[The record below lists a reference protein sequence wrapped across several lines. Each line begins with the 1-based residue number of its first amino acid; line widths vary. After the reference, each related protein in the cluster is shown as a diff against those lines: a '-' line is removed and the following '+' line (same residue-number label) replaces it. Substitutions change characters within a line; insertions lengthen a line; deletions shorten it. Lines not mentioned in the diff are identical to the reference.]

1 MNWNLIERNGN
12 IVELAKIDDEIWMR
26 ALNTDTGRMVTVPM
40 TLGSAAAMRDHLNEM
55 LEPQKFYLKLF
66 DSTYGYVNKL
76 RNMECATGQYMSS
89 TDREGTSSWQTQ
101 FTQEEID
108 SDPELKKFEAFKIPV
123 EDVE

>member
-12 IVELAKIDDEIWMR
+12 IVELAKIDDEILMR
-26 ALNTDTGRMVTVPM
+26 ALNKDTGRMVTVPM

-66 DSTYGYVNKL
+66 DSKYGFVNKARTDAPFKL
-76 RNMECATGQYMSS
+76 TTASKRDSS
-89 TDREGTSSWQTQ
+89 AWQTQ
-101 FTQEEID
+101 FTQAEID

-123 EDVE
+123 EDAE

>member
-1 MNWNLIERNGN
+1 MGIITTPFGRKITVNHSLGATYLYIENT
-12 IVELAKIDDEIWMR
+12 
-26 ALNTDTGRMVTVPM
+26 NTDESISTRLEDEQAKQLADM
-40 TLGSAAAMRDHLNEM
+40 LLDAA
-55 LEPQKFYLKLF
+55 EPQKFYLKLF

-76 RNMECATGQYMSS
+76 RNIECATGQYMSS

-123 EDVE
+123 EDAE

>member
-12 IVELAKIDDEIWMR
+12 IVELAKIDNEVWMR
-26 ALNTDTGRMVTVPM
+26 TLNTGTGRMVTTPM
-40 TLGSAAAMRDHLNEM
+40 TLENAEAMRDCLNEM

-66 DSTYGYVNKL
+66 DSEAGYVNKL
-76 RNMECATGQYMSS
+76 RNTEASTSPYMSS
-89 TDREGTSSWQTQ
+89 IHGNGTTWQTH

-123 EDVE
+123 EDVA